1 MEIEVKEMKPLED
14 GKHEGV
20 ITRVE
25 YRTEPFSYTDV
36 FISVSK
42 EGFELKYG
50 CPTSAG
56 TESKL
61 MILLSAFTQIR
72 AGMKVDPEKVLIG
85 KKVTFISMQEKTKKG
100 IFNKIVD
107 GSIKLA

>member
-14 GKHEGV
+14 GKHEGI

-36 FISVSK
+36 FISVNK

-61 MILLSAFTQIR
+61 MQLLNQFVPIK
-72 AGMKVDPEKVLIG
+72 AGMKVDPEKTLIG
-85 KKVTFISMQEKTKKG
+85 RKVTFITMQEKTKKG
-100 IFNKIVD
+100 VFNKIVD
-107 GSIKLA
+107 GSIKPA